1 MSALA
6 DAAGKFAEKI
16 AELLDVFDFSF
27 FVAGSA
33 ALGAFIVG
41 LRQADVAVPSLST
54 ELALIAIVASYT
66 LGLICYALGRA
77 MRAAPKKA
85 IRFVRKKWKSESPPK
100 PHPLKEFYDSHRL
113 GDAADYAKYAKPPGR
128 WSELYS
134 RLWVLIRSESELKES
149 YVLVRRY
156 WILGAAYDGLG
167 VAALLWI
174 LPVLGLQSVPEDPA
188 IAAADASWVLR
199 LTLIGLLIAAAMLCW
214 LQANRYHRYQV
225 DEVAAT
231 AAHFHHAAPSKGD
244 PDRPS
249 PPQEDGLGV
258 DDEHSLG

>member
-1 MSALA
+1 MSSLA

-33 ALGAFIVG
+33 ALGAFIVW
-41 LRQADVAVPSLST
+41 LRQSDVAVPSLST

-66 LGLICYALGRA
+66 LGLLCYALGRA
-77 MRAAPKKA
+77 LRAAPKKV
-85 IRFVRKKWKSESPPK
+85 IRFAKRTSSEGEK
-100 PHPLKEFYDSHRL
+100 AHPLQAFYESHRL
-113 GDAADYAKYAKPPGR
+113 GDAADYANYAKPPGR

-134 RLWVLIRSESELKES
+134 RLWVLIRSEERLKES

-188 IAAADASWVLR
+188 LAVADASLLLR
-199 LTLIGLLIAAAMLCW
+199 LTLVGLLVAAAMLCW
-214 LQANRYHRYQV
+214 LQAARYHRYQV

-231 AAHFHHAAPSKGD
+231 AAHFHHAAPAGARRT
-244 PDRPS
+244 PPPS
-249 PPQEDGLGV
+249 APESDDVGV
-258 DDEHSLG
+258 DDEHSLD